1 MIFALLANGASA
13 VPLFVPLLPQALLIY
28 LTFPSGGWRD
38 LRGTPSSAVII
49 ALIFIVLATI
59 AGLSSDADNLSR
71 LYKLL
76 GNSLVAVVVARA
88 LINRYGRGFPSA
100 YAHAVMGM
108 SLLGV
113 LGLVLASLT
122 EWHVTANIGERAY
135 HTNLLT
141 VWISDSG
148 FDSSQAVFSPF
159 KYRLQSFFDE
169 PGTYGMLLVPALFHF
184 LDKGSYSKAAI
195 MTACVFLS
203 ESASAWMFAAVLL
216 SLKLYFA
223 PRRTD
228 KVLVLAFLVLIGIVI
243 YPDVIKLY
251 EIKVGLD
258 EAYANSSSFGTRSME
273 YDYVLR
279 NLATHFVPFTRIDG
293 AYAELEGISS
303 SYVSWYVLAG
313 GLFLLILAWVLL
325 ALSRLALHTIK
336 RNDELHR
343 FALVMAVIL
352 FSSGFQRT
360 SFLDNIL
367 FMSLFYW
374 SISQARPMK
383 AQVLSHDHR

>member
-1 MIFALLANGASA
+1 M
-13 VPLFVPLLPQALLIY
+13 PLFVPLLPQALLIY
-28 LTFPSGGWRD
+28 LTFRSGGWRD

-59 AGLSSDADNLSR
+59 AGLSSDTDNLSK

-76 GNSLVAVVVARA
+76 GNSLVAVLIARA
-88 LINRYGRGFPSA
+88 LINRYGSDFPSA

-113 LGLVLASLT
+113 LGLVLAGLT
-122 EWHVTANIGERAY
+122 EWHLTASIGERAY
-135 HTNLLT
+135 HTNLFT

-184 LDKGSYSKAAI
+184 LDKGSYRKAAI
-195 MTACVFLS
+195 MTACIFLS
-203 ESASAWMFAAVLL
+203 ESASAWMFAAALL

-258 EAYANSSSFGTRSME
+258 EAYANSSSYGTRSLE

-279 NLATHFVPFTRIDG
+279 NLATHFVPFTRIDT

-303 SYVSWYVLAG
+303 SYVAWYVLAG
-313 GLFLLILAWVLL
+313 GLFLLILAWVPLD
-325 ALSRLALHTIK
+325 R
-336 RNDELHR
+336 
-343 FALVMAVIL
+343 V
-352 FSSGFQRT
+352 QR
-360 SFLDNIL
+360 
-367 FMSLFYW
+367 
-374 SISQARPMK
+374 QP
-383 AQVLSHDHR
+383 AQRQQR